1 MHDQM
6 WFILLFGEDTHTHTH
21 MHLVHQYITI
31 LFYLSG
37 LLLLFRPI
45 K

>member
-21 MHLVHQYITI
+21 ASGAPVHNNFI
-31 LFYLSG
+31 LPQWSF
-37 LLLLFRPI
+37 I
-45 K
+45 IIQTN